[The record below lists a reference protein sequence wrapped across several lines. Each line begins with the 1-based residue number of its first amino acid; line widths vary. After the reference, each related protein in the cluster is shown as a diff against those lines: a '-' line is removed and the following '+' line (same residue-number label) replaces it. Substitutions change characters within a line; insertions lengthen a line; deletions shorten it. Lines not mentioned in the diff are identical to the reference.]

1 MWGSYIPDTSAPLST
16 KYWVP
21 GWTSAR
27 AAHDMMLVDTLI
39 NLGVD
44 VSEIKK
50 GNTVSFLH
58 KVAYDKEHNKLVIA
72 EPKVDDQRGSQGK

>member
-1 MWGSYIPDTSAPLST
+1 
-16 KYWVP
+16 
-21 GWTSAR
+21 
-27 AAHDMMLVDTLI
+27 MMLVDTLV

-72 EPKVDDQRGSQGK
+72 EGK